1 MYSGKRDFIAD
12 KSRGCKSCRIKWGKK
27 VKRRRIWVDEAG
39 EVVRGQT
46 LKDLGFGG
54 FHSVSSMDLKDFKQR
69 CKMIEFLF

>member
-46 LKDLGFGG
+46 LKDLGFEGLCMQCQGLWWISFCELHGSEG
-54 FHSVSSMDLKDFKQR
+54 F
-69 CKMIEFLF
+69 